1 MRTVVYVAPLF
12 RPATNRFLRAFAE
25 LPGIRLGVIGMD
37 DPAML
42 DPRLRER
49 VAAFAR
55 VSDPMDAEHIARGA
69 WELKQRLGGLDVLAS
84 SLEELQIPVAIARDR
99 LGLPGIREQVARNFR
114 EKARMKE
121 VLRRHGIPVARHR
134 LVHEVAEAE
143 AFVREVG
150 FPIVAK
156 PPAGLGA
163 RATWRVNSVEELH
176 YALARFDLAPH
187 RPVQCEEFVTGR
199 ENTCETVMLRG
210 EVVWHSGTHY
220 LNAPLEV
227 LENPWMQYCVVLP
240 REEQPEHQA
249 FQPVNDAALRALGL
263 ESGLSHLEWFLRED
277 GTPMVS
283 EVGARPP
290 GANIMPLMTYAFDC
304 DMVKKWAQ
312 LTAFGVFEPPVRAY
326 ATGTAFFRGQ
336 GQGRVRAVHGLDE
349 AQREVGAWVVD
360 RQLPQLG
367 QPKSASYEGEGW
379 AVVRAPDTATVMH
392 ALRRLVSLVQI
403 EYG

>member
-1 MRTVVYVAPLF
+1 MLHDYHLYTAPALIRAA
-12 RPATNRFLRAFAE
+12 RPEAVLHHFVHIPWSQPDSWRV
-25 LPGIRLGVIGMD
+25 LPGWI
-37 DPAML
+37 
-42 DPRLRER
+42 RER
-49 VAAFAR
+49 IYDGLLANDIIGFHTRAYCINFLSCCEHLMGYEVDYEDLTVSHPGGKTAIRSYPLSIDAA
-55 VSDPMDAEHIARGA
+55 
-69 WELKQRLGGLDVLAS
+69 GLERAADS
-84 SLEELQIPVAIARDR
+84 P
-99 LGLPGIREQVARNFR
+99 
-114 EKARMKE
+114 
-121 VLRRHGIPVARHR
+121 
-134 LVHEVAEAE
+134 EVAEAE

-263 ESGLSHLEWFLRED
+263 ESGLSHLEWFLR
-277 GTPMVS
+277 
-283 EVGARPP
+283 
-290 GANIMPLMTYAFDC
+290 
-304 DMVKKWAQ
+304 
-312 LTAFGVFEPPVRAY
+312 
-326 ATGTAFFRGQ
+326 
-336 GQGRVRAVHGLDE
+336 
-349 AQREVGAWVVD
+349 
-360 RQLPQLG
+360 
-367 QPKSASYEGEGW
+367 
-379 AVVRAPDTATVMH
+379 
-392 ALRRLVSLVQI
+392 
-403 EYG
+403 